1 MKESIKIRNL
11 GPIRDL
17 IIEDIKPATFFI
29 GASASGKSTI
39 LKAVALFRYLFKM
52 LCIRSYLRDANI
64 SRSPFRIR
72 MESLLRNCGFDVL
85 IKNDTYI
92 EYTVSNNQ
100 TYVLKFA
107 NKKLSYEPNLVQRDD
122 LVFFKVSFISENRNM
137 IPTWA
142 SRVAANKG
150 AKLGFYFHETYND
163 FDEATNSIKEMEIDY
178 FRVKMNV
185 KKTDLGKRY
194 LLTSLNHD
202 YASFDLTKAS
212 SGMQSSIPMS
222 VIARYF
228 ATDFSFKDAFRR
240 SVLNYLY
247 ESDNLTEF
255 HPNLELA
262 DMDKYVHMHIEEPEV
277 SADPDTQVAIID
289 SLVRQCFVT
298 HNMDRAL
305 SIMVA
310 THSPYIVNELN
321 VLIRA
326 FYYSLK
332 KDYGNNNLIPRI
344 DPSNIAVYKVVDGHL
359 ENLIAEDNV
368 SKQVVVNAIDL
379 SETMDHIYERYI
391 SLG

>member
-1 MKESIKIRNL
+1 MRESIRIQNL

-17 IIEDIKPATFFI
+17 VIEDIKPATFFI

-52 LCIRSYLRDANI
+52 LCIRSYLKDANI

-85 IKNDTYI
+85 IRSDTYI
-92 EYTVSNNQ
+92 EYAVDQ
-100 TYVLKFA
+100 KYVLKFA
-107 NKKLSYEPNLVQRDD
+107 NKKLSYEPKLVQRDD

-194 LLTSLNHD
+194 LLTSLNQD

-262 DMDKYVHMHIEEPEV
+262 DMNKYVHMHIEEPEV

-326 FYYSLK
+326 FYYSSK
-332 KDYGNNNLIPRI
+332 IKVDENNIPKI

-359 ENLIAEDNV
+359 ENLIAEDNI

-379 SETMDHIYERYI
+379 SETMDNIYERYV
-391 SLG
+391 SLGKNI

>member
-1 MKESIKIRNL
+1 MRESIRIQNL

-17 IIEDIKPATFFI
+17 VIEDIKPATFFI

-52 LCIRSYLRDANI
+52 LCIRSYLKDANI

-85 IKNDTYI
+85 IRSDTYI
-92 EYTVSNNQ
+92 EYAVNQ
-100 TYVLKFA
+100 KYVLKFA
-107 NKKLSYEPNLVQRDD
+107 NKKLSYEPKLVQRDD

-194 LLTSLNHD
+194 LLTSLNQD

-326 FYYSLK
+326 FYYSSK
-332 KDYGNNNLIPRI
+332 IKVDENNIPKI

-359 ENLIAEDNV
+359 ENLIAEDNI

-379 SETMDHIYERYI
+379 SETMDNIYERYV
-391 SLG
+391 SLGKDI